1 MTKLT
6 KHIDREIGNYIV
18 RLAEDGI
25 SLREK
30 GRRTWAGPFP
40 YAALFQQP
48 VAADTDRETDRQVD
62 GYTVRV
68 SPQGLLLREDGRQKW
83 YGPLP
88 FGLLFIQAVRMEVG
102 LPGPRPANHN
112 VSRGLLTTGR

>member
-1 MTKLT
+1 MTKLL
-6 KHIDREIGNYIV
+6 KDLDREIDGYIV
-18 RLAEDGI
+18 RI
-25 SLREK
+25 
-30 GRRTWAGPFP
+30 
-40 YAALFQQP
+40 
-48 VAADTDRETDRQVD
+48 
-62 GYTVRV
+62 
-68 SPQGLLLREDGRQKW
+68 SPQGLMIREKKHRKW